1 MTEAAQDADA
11 EIDRSAFAEV
21 ATADAQ
27 EADAEPD
34 AVTLADAAT
43 DAAQDMLALTSINA
57 LTTTPSSARGAE
69 ANGEKPSMC
78 YSDQTAI
85 EPAISSCV
93 ITQA

>member
-1 MTEAAQDADA
+1 MTEAVQDADA
-11 EIDRSAFAEV
+11 EIDRSALAEV

-78 YSDQTAI
+78 YSGLVGQ
-85 EPAISSCV
+85 
-93 ITQA
+93 ITS